1 MADPRPLHQEPR
13 HHPFS
18 VGQADAGVLRLRQA
32 LARRVQPHHHP
43 GEQRRRRELGQPAS
57 GGGGAD
63 RPGRGALA
71 DPAAEPPAQWPA
83 GDRVRPRRLPL
94 LPHRPP
100 FGSVDLVQ
108 RRRGRHLERAPP
120 HHHPRHRAGP
130 GGGAAGRG
138 ADHHHRG
145 GAEGQLAAGD
155 AGQPLPRRRP
165 DLGSAERGGQG
176 PRPRLQRGRGGGA
189 LQRRAGLR
197 DAGGEP
203 QWLSLLRRLLLRP
216 GPHLE
221 RRAAAA
227 VLRRPA
233 LRQGAARRPRAG
245 DLPQPGRQ
253 PRHPCLGRRPDRYLV
268 PSRRRALR
276 RRGAA
281 RRGRPAHRQPSARR
295 HPLPAAAAGEPA
307 QRHPAGGAA
316 AGGRAARRAAGHAA
330 REPGVVPRAACCATP
345 SGATSGAVRR
355 AAPTPAST
363 APPAARGWTRRIRW
377 T

>member
-32 LARRVQPHHHP
+32 LARRVQQHHHP

-71 DPAAEPPAQWPA
+71 DPAAEPPAQRPA

-145 GAEGQLAAGD
+145 GA
-155 AGQPLPRRRP
+155 
-165 DLGSAERGGQG
+165 
-176 PRPRLQRGRGGGA
+176 
-189 LQRRAGLR
+189 
-197 DAGGEP
+197 
-203 QWLSLLRRLLLRP
+203 
-216 GPHLE
+216 
-221 RRAAAA
+221 
-227 VLRRPA
+227 
-233 LRQGAARRPRAG
+233 AG

-316 AGGRAARRAAGHAA
+316 AGGRAPQRAAGHAA
-330 REPGVVPRAACCATP
+330 RQPGVVPRVRAARRHLVRLPAP
-345 SGATSGAVRR
+345 SGEQRQPRLPQLHQRPAGGRGACGGHDRVSHGPGPGHRRPHVGERR
-355 AAPTPAST
+355 AA
-363 APPAARGWTRRIRW
+363 RR
-377 T
+377 